1 MGGARAGLSG
11 LGVGGAGRARAA
23 AAASFPHAR
32 RKWRLSARRRVVVF
46 EAVVT
51 PVRGRRR
58 DMPAAGEEAAEPR
71 RWPCADS

>member
-1 MGGARAGLSG
+1 MGLSG

-32 RKWRLSARRRVVVF
+32 RKWLLSARRRVVVG

-51 PVRGRRR
+51 PVRGRCR
-58 DMPAAGEEAAEPR
+58 DMPAAGEEAAEQR
-71 RWPCADS
+71 RWPCADW